1 MPFAD
6 NNSTRIHYETDGQ
19 GPPLVL
25 QHGMTQTLRS
35 WYDGGYVDVLKQDYR
50 LILVDARGH
59 GQSDKPHDPQAYE
72 LRTRVG
78 DVLAVMDDAGV
89 DQAHYMGFSLGGRIG
104 FGIAMHA
111 LDRFHSL
118 IIGGMSA
125 LPSLD
130 AFDPQ
135 LQADLLRKGMA
146 AYVAEA
152 ETREG
157 PLPADRK
164 AVLLANDSEA
174 MAASVLAPRGTDGI
188 ETLLQTLN
196 VPCLLYC
203 GDADGFYAGSKSS
216 AELIPGA
223 VFATIAGLDHGQTS
237 RAGDQ
242 VLPHVTKF
250 LKAVTE
256 NVGAAR

>member
-1 MPFAD
+1 MPYA
-6 NNSTRIHYETDGQ
+6 NNNGVRIHYETDGQ

-35 WYDGGYVDVLKQDYR
+35 WYDSGYVDGLKQDYR

-59 GQSDKPHDPQAYE
+59 GQSDKPHEPQAYE
-72 LRTRVG
+72 LKTRVN
-78 DVLAVMDDAGV
+78 DILAVMDDAGV
-89 DQAHYMGFSLGGRIG
+89 DRAHYMGFSLGGRIG
-104 FGIAMHA
+104 FGIAMNA
-111 LDRFHSL
+111 LERFHSL

-135 LQADLLRKGMA
+135 QQADLLRKGME

-164 AVLLANDSEA
+164 AVLLANDA
-174 MAASVLAPRGTDGI
+174 KALAASILAPRGTDGI
-188 ETLLQTLN
+188 ENLLPKLN

-203 GDADGFYAGSKSS
+203 GDADGFYAGAKES
-216 AELIPGA
+216 AQMIPNA
-223 VFATIAGLDHGQTS
+223 VFATIPGLDHGQTS

-250 LKAVTE
+250 LKTVTE
-256 NVGAAR
+256 KIGAAR

>member
-1 MPFAD
+1 MPYAD
-6 NNSTRIHYETDGQ
+6 NNGTRIHYETDGQ

-35 WYDGGYVDVLKQDYR
+35 WYDSGYVDGLKADYR

-72 LRTRVG
+72 LKTRVG
-78 DVLAVMDDAGV
+78 DILAVMDDVGV
-89 DQAHYMGFSLGGRIG
+89 DKAHYMGFSLGGRIG
-104 FGIAMHA
+104 FGIVMHA
-111 LDRFHSL
+111 LERFQSL

-135 LQADLLRKGMA
+135 QQADLLRRGMD
-146 AYVAEA
+146 AYLAEA

-164 AVLLANDSEA
+164 AVLLANDAEA

-188 ETLLQTLN
+188 ENLLPKLN
-196 VPCLLYC
+196 LPCLLYC
-203 GDADGFYAGSKSS
+203 GDADGFYAGSKASS
-216 AELIPGA
+216 ELIPNA

-250 LKAVTE
+250 LKAVIQQ
-256 NVGAAR
+256 VGAAR